1 MRSMAMK
8 GQQQEQA
15 MKAAE
20 KTGMDPAVMASAAS
34 VALSWYYFFV
44 KGDRTKGL
52 FVGLWP
58 PTFLA
63 FASYFEQTR
72 MSDMVKKA
80 TQSGGSSGGV
90 VKSIERAMQ
99 K

>member
-1 MRSMAMK
+1 MANR
-8 GQQQEQA
+8 GQQQEA
-15 MKAAE
+15 MRAAE
-20 KTGMDPAVMASAAS
+20 QTGMDPAVMASAAS
-34 VALSWYYFFV
+34 VALSWYFYFV
-44 KGDRTKGL
+44 KGDKLSGL

-80 TQSGGSSGGV
+80 TGSSGSGV
-90 VKSIERAMQ
+90 VQSLERVMQ
-99 K
+99 R